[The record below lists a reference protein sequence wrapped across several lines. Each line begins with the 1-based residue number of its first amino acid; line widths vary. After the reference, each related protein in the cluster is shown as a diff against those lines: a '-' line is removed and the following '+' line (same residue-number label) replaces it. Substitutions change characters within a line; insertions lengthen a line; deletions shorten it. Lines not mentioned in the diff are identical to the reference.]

1 MRVRELAEVSRPEG
15 LPISGPISEPI
26 SGAAFSAETAAV
38 VRARLGEAIPEMI
51 EAIAAGV
58 PGYAGRARPDYRQRL
73 ADAVTSAVACFIAH
87 VAWPDQSTRAI
98 TAEFRAIG
106 GTAAREGRTLDAL
119 QDALRLG
126 ARVAWRWLCEADAG
140 LDRRELSRVGEAV
153 FAYLDELAAACA
165 QGYAEARVQAA
176 GDRQRQLLG
185 AIVSDPPPRAEL
197 VASLARA
204 AAWVVPARV
213 AVVVLG
219 EPQQDGLV
227 LPPGV
232 LADWTG
238 PEPCLLVPD
247 PDGPGRQAALDRAL
261 SDRAPGDRAQRGR
274 PAAIGPSVP
283 LARAAQSLRWARHA
297 QALARAGVIPA
308 GPIRC
313 EEHLSTLL
321 ILADEDLAAALRAP
335 PLGPA
340 GPAEAG
346 LSGTGSPRPC
356 WPGCSSARTRRRWPS
371 GSMSTRRRSGT
382 GCGRST
388 SCSVTNCATRTGGS
402 NCSWRCAS
410 ALCPSPRVRP
420 RLRVGA
426 KGEVHGTRPAQLIVE
441 WTTTGSVSWPSTLS
455 KMPGAFWNSPLG
467 LWCSVEY
474 SIFRV
479 PPPALTTKKMA
490 PPPSRAVLSLM
501 AVPSMIRL

>member
-1 MRVRELAEVSRPEG
+1 MRVRELAEVSRPETVSIPG
-15 LPISGPISEPI
+15 T
-26 SGAAFSAETAAV
+26 AFSAETAGV

-51 EAIAAGV
+51 EAIAVGV
-58 PGYAGRARPDYRQRL
+58 PGYAGRARPDYKQRL
-73 ADAVTSAVACFIAH
+73 ADAVTGAVACFIAH
-87 VAWPDQSTRAI
+87 VAGPDQSTRVI

-106 GTAAREGRTLDAL
+106 GAAAREGRTLDAL

-126 ARVAWRWLCEADAG
+126 ARVAWRWLCEADAD

-176 GDRQRQLLG
+176 EDRQRRLLG

-219 EPQQDGLV
+219 GRQHDGLV

-261 SDRAPGDRAQRGR
+261 NDRAPGDRAPGDRASGDR
-274 PAAIGPSVP
+274 ASGDRSAAIGPSVP
-283 LARAAQSLRWARHA
+283 FARAAQSLRWARHA
-297 QALARAGVIPA
+297 LALARAGVIPA

-321 ILADEDLAAALRAP
+321 ILADEDLAAALRARRLA
-335 PLGPA
+335 PL
-340 GPAEAG
+340 
-346 LSGTGSPRPC
+346 
-356 WPGCSSARTRRRWPS
+356 AR
-371 GSMSTRRRSGT
+371 
-382 GCGRST
+382 
-388 SCSVTNCATRTGGS
+388 
-402 NCSWRCAS
+402 
-410 ALCPSPRVRP
+410 L
-420 RLRVGA
+420 
-426 KGEVHGTRPAQLIVE
+426 RPAQRDRIAETLLAWLQLGENAAEVAQRIHVHPQTVRYRMRQIHE
-441 WTTTGSVSWPSTLS
+441 LFGDQLRDPDRRFELQLALRIRTLS
-455 KMPGAFWNSPLG
+455 AG
-467 LWCSVEY
+467 
-474 SIFRV
+474 R
-479 PPPALTTKKMA
+479 
-490 PPPSRAVLSLM
+490 PSD
-501 AVPSMIRL
+501 